1 MHVPNVSAA
10 PGSGKVPLHGA
21 TQELRASVDGMQA
34 IRWSH
39 ARSQPLPELVL
50 FGEFALAFGEVVAE
64 PGSSTFPPHAEDPMT
79 EGTRRAAAIRER
91 RVIRRS

>member
-1 MHVPNVSAA
+1 M
-10 PGSGKVPLHGA
+10 PLHDA
-21 TQELRASVDGMQA
+21 MQELRSSDDGMQR
-34 IRWSH
+34 IMWSH

-50 FGEFALAFGEVVAE
+50 FGEFALVLGEVVAGS
-64 PGSSTFPPHAEDPMT
+64 GSSTFPPHAEDPMT